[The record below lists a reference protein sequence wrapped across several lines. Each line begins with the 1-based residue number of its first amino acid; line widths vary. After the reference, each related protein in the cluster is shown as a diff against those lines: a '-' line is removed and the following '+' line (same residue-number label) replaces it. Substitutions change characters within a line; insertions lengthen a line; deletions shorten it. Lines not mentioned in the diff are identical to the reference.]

1 MSYVGRISEGKG
13 NDYKEFDTAAVVP
26 AHVSAV
32 HVERA
37 EWAWRD
43 LPDL

>member
-13 NDYKEFDTAAVVP
+13 NDYKEFDTAAVVS
-26 AHVSAV
+26 AHASAV
-32 HVERA
+32 YVERA